1 MQYSKL
7 GSSGIDVSRVCLGTM
22 TWGLQNNEAE
32 GHAQMDYAAEQGINF
47 FDTAE
52 MYAVPPSAET
62 YGKTEEIIGT
72 WFKKRG
78 KRDDIILASKIA
90 GPGQPWIRNGRAK
103 IDGANITEAI
113 DASLKRLQ
121 TDYIDL
127 YQLHWPNRPFPHF
140 GKNNA
145 GEIDFTAAN
154 AQREADSFVETLGAL
169 GKAVSEGKIRHV
181 GLSNDTPWGIMKYL
195 ELAERHQLPRMTS
208 IQVEY
213 NLLKRSDDPYMAEV
227 CAMENV
233 AYLPWS
239 PLAQGMI
246 SGKYANGARPKGT
259 RWALDQRPLFRD
271 VDDAHAAV
279 KAYGDVAKKHGLDVC
294 QMALKF
300 CDKQSFV
307 TSTIIG
313 ATNMEYLKTNIAA
326 FGLDLSQDVM
336 KDIDTVYRKHPI
348 PY

>member
-1 MQYSKL
+1 MNFSKL
-7 GSSGIDVSRVCLGTM
+7 GSSGIEVSRVCLGTM
-22 TWGLQNNEAE
+22 TWGMQNTEAE
-32 GHAQMDYAAEQGINF
+32 GHAQMDYALEQGINF

-72 WFKKRG
+72 WFRKHKN
-78 KRDDIILASKIA
+78 RDKIVLASKIA
-90 GPGQPWIRNGRAK
+90 GPGQPWVRDGRAK
-103 IDGANITEAI
+103 IDGKNVTAAI
-113 DASLKRLQ
+113 DESLKRLQ

-154 AQREADSFVETLGAL
+154 AQREVDSFLDVLDAL

-181 GLSNDTPWGIMKYL
+181 GLSNDTPWGVMKYL

-208 IQVEY
+208 IQVEFSV
-213 NLLKRSDDPYMAEV
+213 LKRSDDPYLAEV
-227 CAMENV
+227 CAMEDV

-246 SGKYANGARPKGT
+246 SGKYLDGARPAGA
-259 RWALDQRPLFRD
+259 RWTVDHRAPWRD
-271 VDDAHAAV
+271 TPDANAAV
-279 KAYGDVAKKHGLDVC
+279 RAYIDVAKKHGLDVC

-300 CDKQSFV
+300 CDMQSFV

-313 ATNMEYLKTNIAA
+313 ATKMEQLKTDVEA
-326 FGLDLSQDVM
+326 FDLSLSDDVM
-336 KDIDTVYRKHPI
+336 KDIDDVYRKYPI
-348 PY
+348 PF